1 VPKILTGFAPAP
13 GSPPDPKF
21 RFRAALPAVGDD
33 GLIVQRTYIFDVYW
47 VERDGAWYF
56 DLLLADETRVAS
68 GVKIVLSALLAGR
81 RVGRDVPAGVMIAS
95 DLSGA
100 GAEATLDDLGTRVL
114 VYFFADIDT

>member
-1 VPKILTGFAPAP
+1 
-13 GSPPDPKF
+13 
-21 RFRAALPAVGDD
+21 
-33 GLIVQRTYIFDVYW
+33 VYW